1 MATVTAG
8 FQVMPNGKD
17 VNTDGVIPEMIKV
30 VKNSGL
36 EYDIGPMETVVEGDF
51 DEVLRVI
58 KSAQQVGI
66 NMGADEVM
74 TTIKMHYKPDG
85 GVSIKNKMTDV

>member
-1 MATVTAG
+1 MAAVTAG

-30 VKNSGL
+30 VKESGL
-36 EYDIGPMETVVEGDF
+36 NYEIGPMETVVEGDF
-51 DEVLRVI
+51 DEVIRVI

-74 TTIKMHYKPDG
+74 TTIKVHYKPD
-85 GVSIKNKMTDV
+85 GVSIKNKMTGV